1 MLAVLAAKRWKML
14 PLLMACLMAVAAAVC
29 LVHPATPDQDH
40 ATHTGHPHP
49 ASSHIT
55 LDLHCLTAILPAAI
69 VLVWLCRGT
78 VYLIDLWSHPLAPSL
93 PPFIPPK
100 AIARS

>member
-1 MLAVLAAKRWKML
+1 MLAGPAVKTCKML
-14 PLLMACLMAVAAAVC
+14 PLLMACLMVVAAVVC

-40 ATHTGHPHP
+40 ATHPGHAHP
-49 ASSHIT
+49 VSSPIT
-55 LDLHCLTAILPAAI
+55 LDLHCLTAILPA
-69 VLVWLCRGT
+69 VVLLVWLCCGLL
-78 VYLIDLWSHPLAPSL
+78 YLMDLWSHPVTPSF